1 MSLEGFAVI
10 GDERLGFGDAD
21 EGFALLRLWG
31 LPDEAVLVGWLL
43 TPLSRVADLSVAP
56 KVIVQLSMERAVSR
70 HRESEERERAYRH

>member
-10 GDERLGFGDAD
+10 GDERLDFGDV

-43 TPLSRVADLSVAP
+43 TPLSRVADLSIAP

-70 HRESEERERAYRH
+70 CRESEERERAYRH